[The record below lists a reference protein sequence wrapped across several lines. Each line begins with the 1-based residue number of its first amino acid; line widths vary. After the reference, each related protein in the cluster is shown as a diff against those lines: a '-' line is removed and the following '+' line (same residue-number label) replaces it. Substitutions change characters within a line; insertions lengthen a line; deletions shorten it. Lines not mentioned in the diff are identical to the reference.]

1 MAMNKKECEL
11 LEHYRQVAMKHEK
24 NSRKLNELKTYLKLS
39 IKIDNNKEYEKILT
53 FLDKTF
59 DI

>member
-1 MAMNKKECEL
+1 MTMNQKEYKLFEYYKNIATEYERKFEKLKKI
-11 LEHYRQVAMKHEK
+11 
-24 NSRKLNELKTYLKLS
+24 KTYLELS
-39 IKIDNNKEYEKILT
+39 IEIDNNKEYEKILT

>member
-1 MAMNKKECEL
+1 MTMNKKEYEL